1 MASSPKG
8 SPPSSRVS
16 SPPPPAGDKSTAPP
30 PVPASSPPNPPS
42 APPSPPAESN
52 SPSPPSYS
60 STSSSSPPSTPALL
74 PPTSP
79 STSPSPPSTLSSSPS
94 SPSSWTSPTISTSK
108 SPSSSSTRSSTS
120 PSRKPSSN
128 NNGNNQNNTT
138 VTNPT
143 PSPPPLSP
151 PSLSSPSSSPPP
163 LPANSPLENS
173 LPNPS
178 STPILSS
185 PPPTSNSSTNQIENT
200 PKSSSMP
207 FSSTLPIIIGVPVSV
222 GLLLGLILMCL
233 NAMRTKRKEDLEKH
247 VQKGDAEKGIGNKA
261 NEHADNILVSPS
273 GIVGKGGSPREEAP
287 PYFSPKYQSPLG
299 INKCSF
305 TYEELAIATQG
316 FSQKNLLGQGGFG
329 FVHKG
334 VLPNGREVAVKS
346 LKSGSGQGQRE
357 FQAEVEIISRI
368 HHRHLVSLVGFS
380 IAGDKKM
387 LVYEF
392 LPNKTLQFHLHE
404 KGLPTMDWP
413 TRLKIALGAAKGL
426 SYLHE
431 DCHPRII
438 HRDIKSANILLDF
451 CFEAMVADF
460 GLAKLTQ
467 DSNTHVSTRVMGTFG
482 YLAPEYVSSG
492 KLTNK
497 SDVFSFGVV
506 LLELITGR
514 RPYNPTSNMDESL
527 VDWARPLCARAI
539 EDGKFGQLVDP
550 RLGNNFVD
558 HEMASMVSCASAC
571 VRHSARQ
578 RPKMRQIVCALEDG
592 VPLDDLSETSK
603 LDQSSTSNS
612 KSDDTSNE
620 SSSYTLESK
629 EYGSNNN
636 DDTNHCHLNPSS
648 FSSDSSETTSK
659 ARDDLK

>member
-1 MASSPKG
+1 M
-8 SPPSSRVS
+8 
-16 SPPPPAGDKSTAPP
+16 APP
-30 PVPASSPPNPPS
+30 PVQASSPPNPHLVPPPPS
-42 APPSPPAESN
+42 AKSN

-60 STSSSSPPSTPALL
+60 STSSSSPPSTPTLL
-74 PPTSP
+74 TATSS

-94 SPSSWTSPTISTSK
+94 SPSSRTSPTTSTSK

-128 NNGNNQNNTT
+128 TNGNNQNNTT
-138 VTNPT
+138 VTSPT
-143 PSPPPLSP
+143 PSPPPPPLSP
-151 PSLSSPSSSPPP
+151 PSSSSLSSSPPP
-163 LPANSPLENS
+163 LPANSPFENS

-178 STPILSS
+178 STPILLS

-200 PKSSSMP
+200 PKLFNMP

-222 GLLLGLILMCL
+222 G
-233 NAMRTKRKEDLEKH
+233 
-247 VQKGDAEKGIGNKA
+247 IGNEA
-261 NEHADNILVSPS
+261 NEHSVNIPVNPS
-273 GIVGKGGSPREEAP
+273 RIVGKRGSPREESP
-287 PYFSPKYQSPLG
+287 LNLTPKYQSPLG

-392 LPNKTLQFHLHE
+392 LPNKTLQFHLH
-404 KGLPTMDWP
+404 
-413 TRLKIALGAAKGL
+413 
-426 SYLHE
+426 
-431 DCHPRII
+431 
-438 HRDIKSANILLDF
+438 
-451 CFEAMVADF
+451 DF

-514 RPYNPTSNMDESL
+514 QPYNPTLNMDESL
-527 VDWARPLCARAI
+527 VDWARPLCARAM
-539 EDGKFGQLVDP
+539 EDGNFGQLVDP
-550 RLGNNFVD
+550 RLGNNFVN
-558 HEMASMVSCASAC
+558 HEMASMI
-571 VRHSARQ
+571 VR
-578 RPKMRQIVCALEDG
+578 ALEDG
-592 VPLDDLSETSK
+592 VPLDDLSETPK

-612 KSDDTSNE
+612 KSDVTSNE
-620 SSSYTLESK
+620 SSSYTSESK

-636 DDTNHCHLNPSS
+636 DDTNHCHLNSSS
-648 FSSDSSETTSK
+648 FSNDSSETTSK
-659 ARDDLK
+659 AKDNFK

>member
-16 SPPPPAGDKSTAPP
+16 SPPPSAGDKSTAPP

-60 STSSSSPPSTPALL
+60 S
-74 PPTSP
+74 
-79 STSPSPPSTLSSSPS
+79 
-94 SPSSWTSPTISTSK
+94 
-108 SPSSSSTRSSTS
+108 
-120 PSRKPSSN
+120 
-128 NNGNNQNNTT
+128 
-138 VTNPT
+138 
-143 PSPPPLSP
+143 
-151 PSLSSPSSSPPP
+151 
-163 LPANSPLENS
+163 
-173 LPNPS
+173 
-178 STPILSS
+178 
-185 PPPTSNSSTNQIENT
+185 
-200 PKSSSMP
+200 
-207 FSSTLPIIIGVPVSV
+207 VPVSV

-261 NEHADNILVSPS
+261 NEHAVNILVSPS

-287 PYFSPKYQSPLG
+287 SYFSPKYQSPLG

-316 FSQKNLLGQGGFG
+316 FSQKNLLGQG
-329 FVHKG
+329 
-334 VLPNGREVAVKS
+334 
-346 LKSGSGQGQRE
+346 SGQGQRE

-368 HHRHLVSLVGFS
+368 HHRHLVSFVGFS

-527 VDWARPLCARAI
+527 VDWARPLCARAM
-539 EDGKFGQLVDP
+539 EDGNFGQLVDP

-571 VRHSARQ
+571 
-578 RPKMRQIVCALEDG
+578 IVCALEDG
-592 VPLDDLSETSK
+592 VPLDDLSETPK

>member
-1 MASSPKG
+1 
-8 SPPSSRVS
+8 
-16 SPPPPAGDKSTAPP
+16 
-30 PVPASSPPNPPS
+30 
-42 APPSPPAESN
+42 
-52 SPSPPSYS
+52 
-60 STSSSSPPSTPALL
+60 
-74 PPTSP
+74 
-79 STSPSPPSTLSSSPS
+79 
-94 SPSSWTSPTISTSK
+94 
-108 SPSSSSTRSSTS
+108 
-120 PSRKPSSN
+120 
-128 NNGNNQNNTT
+128 
-138 VTNPT
+138 
-143 PSPPPLSP
+143 
-151 PSLSSPSSSPPP
+151 
-163 LPANSPLENS
+163 
-173 LPNPS
+173 
-178 STPILSS
+178 
-185 PPPTSNSSTNQIENT
+185 
-200 PKSSSMP
+200 
-207 FSSTLPIIIGVPVSV
+207 
-222 GLLLGLILMCL
+222 MCL
-233 NAMRTKRKEDLEKH
+233 NVMRTKRKEDLEKH

-261 NEHADNILVSPS
+261 NEHAVNIPVSPS

-431 DCHPRII
+431 DY
-438 HRDIKSANILLDF
+438 
-451 CFEAMVADF
+451 F

-527 VDWARPLCARAI
+527 VDWARPLCAKAM
-539 EDGKFGQLVDP
+539 EDGNFGQLVDP

-558 HEMASMVSCASAC
+558 HEMASMVSCAGAC

-592 VPLDDLSETSK
+592 VPLDDLSETPK

-612 KSDDTSNE
+612 KSDDTSNG
-620 SSSYTLESK
+620 SSSYSLESK

-636 DDTNHCHLNPSS
+636 DDTNHCHFNPSS

>member
-8 SPPSSRVS
+8 STSSSHVS
-16 SPPPPAGDKSTAPP
+16 SPPPSVGDKSTAPP
-30 PVPASSPPNPPS
+30 PVPASSPPNPPLV
-42 APPSPPAESN
+42 PPPPPAESN

-60 STSSSSPPSTPALL
+60 STSSFSPPSTPTLL
-74 PPTSP
+74 PPTSS
-79 STSPSPPSTLSSSPS
+79 STSSSSQSTLSSSPS
-94 SPSSWTSPTISTSK
+94 SPSSWTSSTTSTSK

-120 PSRKPSSN
+120 PLQKPSSN
-128 NNGNNQNNTT
+128 TNGNNQNNTT
-138 VTNPT
+138 VTSPT
-143 PSPPPLSP
+143 PSPPPP
-151 PSLSSPSSSPPP
+151 LSSLSSSPPP

-200 PKSSSMP
+200 PKSSNMP

-222 GLLLGLILMCL
+222 GLLLGLILMCI
-233 NAMRTKRKEDLEKH
+233 NAMRTKRKEDFEKH
-247 VQKGDAEKGIGNKA
+247 VQKGDSEKGIGNEA
-261 NEHADNILVSPS
+261 NEHGVNIPVNPS
-273 GIVGKGGSPREEAP
+273 GIVGKGGSPREESP
-287 PYFSPKYQSPLG
+287 PNLTPKYQSPLG

-346 LKSGSGQGQRE
+346 LKSSGGQGQRE

-404 KGLPTMDWP
+404 KGFPTMDWP

-497 SDVFSFGVV
+497 SDVFSFGIV

-514 RPYNPTSNMDESL
+514 RPYNPTLNMDESL
-527 VDWARPLCARAI
+527 VDWARPLCARAM
-539 EDGKFGQLVDP
+539 EDGNFGQLVDP
-550 RLGNNFVD
+550 RLGNNFVI

-578 RPKMRQIVCALEDG
+578 RPKMRQIVRALEDG
-592 VPLDDLSETSK
+592 VPLDDLSETPN
-603 LDQSSTSNS
+603 LNQSSTSNS
-612 KSDDTSNE
+612 KSDVTSNE
-620 SSSYTLESK
+620 SSSYTSESK

-636 DDTNHCHLNPSS
+636 YDTKHFHLNPSS
-648 FSSDSSETTSK
+648 FSGDSSETTSK
-659 ARDDLK
+659 AKDDLK